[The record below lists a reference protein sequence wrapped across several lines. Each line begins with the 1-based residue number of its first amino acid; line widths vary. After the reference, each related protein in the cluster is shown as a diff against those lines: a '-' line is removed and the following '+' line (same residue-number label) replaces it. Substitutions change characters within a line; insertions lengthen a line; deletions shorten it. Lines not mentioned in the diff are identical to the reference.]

1 MESDSEHVYVKN
13 DWNYVMNG
21 ANLTNASV
29 AITTTKEDDSAL
41 EVEVPAD
48 KLTATE
54 TKLTING
61 AWLTETMTDVS
72 SDDVEV
78 TFTITTPGGTTTHKT
93 TTGIA

>member
-1 MESDSEHVYVKN
+1 MESDPEHVYVKN
-13 DWNYVMNG
+13 DWDYVMNG
-21 ANLTNASV
+21 ANLANASV
-29 AITTTKEDDSAL
+29 AIATTKEDGSAL

-93 TTGIA
+93 ITGIA

>member
-1 MESDSEHVYVKN
+1 MESDPEHVYVKN

-41 EVEVPAD
+41 EVEVPAG

-54 TKLTING
+54 TKLTINS
-61 AWLTETMTDVS
+61 A
-72 SDDVEV
+72 
-78 TFTITTPGGTTTHKT
+78 
-93 TTGIA
+93 